1 MTKSEGGLVIFIFF
15 LLFLIT
21 ALVCIEWQQ
30 RKNEM
35 LRYNVL
41 QSEIEQLRAENEVQD
56 NQITAIVKSQ
66 AMKGMF
72 DKKGE

>member
-30 RKNEM
+30 RKNEI

-41 QSEIEQLRAENEVQD
+41 QTEIEQLREKDSRQD
-56 NQITAIVKSQ
+56 DLIGAIIRTEALQGK
-66 AMKGMF
+66 F